1 MMVMRL
7 QRSILSLPR
16 TALAL
21 LVLLFGLPAWAAN
34 ETAPDLMIAAP
45 GDAGRGR
52 ALFNGIG
59 GCFNCHG
66 YDGVLGRRPDYS
78 PQLAEEVARLNPPP
92 ADLRDQAHLKA
103 QTDQDRFRSIKF
115 GHPGTAMFPKKFL
128 MDQELADLLAYLATL
143 PAEGRGPAKP

>member
-1 MMVMRL
+1 MRL
-7 QRSILSLPR
+7 LRSIFFRSGQ
-16 TALAL
+16 AMA
-21 LVLLFGLPAWAAN
+21 LVLLLGLPAWAAN
-34 ETAPDLMIAAP
+34 EAAPDIILAAP

-66 YDGVLGRRPDYS
+66 YDGVLTRRPDYS
-78 PQLAEEVARLNPPP
+78 PQLAEELSRLNPPP
-92 ADLRDQAHLKA
+92 ADLRNQADLKA
-103 QTDQDRFRSIKF
+103 QTEPDRFRSIKF

-143 PAEGRGPAKP
+143 RAEGHGPAKP